1 MAEIEVHTG
10 HHHAEDDPVGKR
22 VGFQVGLIGIVLA
35 VVTIAA
41 HRQHTD
47 AVIHRTEAN
56 DQWAYYQAKKVR
68 EHVSEVGGEIE
79 ALVDPAKAEAAEQLF
94 GKQRAKYK
102 SDAEEITQLADSKDH
117 ATERA
122 EALAL
127 RFDLGEGFLE
137 LGLVMSSLYF
147 LGRRQMFPIAGGLS
161 ALIGLAISFSALL
174 I

>member
-22 VGFQVGLIGIVLA
+22 VGFQVGLIGILLA
-35 VVTIAA
+35 VVTIMA

-68 EHVSEVGGEIE
+68 EHVSEVGGEVVGLI
-79 ALVDPAKAEAAEQLF
+79 DPAKAEVAEQLF

-102 SDAEEITQLADSKDH
+102 ADAEEIKQLAESKDH

-161 ALIGLAISFSALL
+161 AGIGVLLALSTLL
-174 I
+174 L